1 MPPGTLV
8 SVMPALGPDW
18 LNPDNLLNALGPWAT
33 WGTAAIVFAECGL
46 FTFFLPGDSLLF
58 TVGLMVG
65 RGNIAEPLWLVCLV
79 LCAAAFL
86 GNVVGYEIGRAVGA
100 PLRHREGRFIKK
112 EYFEKTEEFFGKY
125 GNKALVL
132 GRFVPIVRTFIT
144 VVAGIGRMD
153 RKRFFTYSGIGAVL
167 WAAGVTILGYYLGQF
182 DPVRKNIEL
191 ALILIV
197 LVSVLPMVF
206 EYLNHRRKARQMA
219 GELAEAVSDSIE
231 ARRD

>member
-1 MPPGTLV
+1 
-8 SVMPALGPDW
+8 MPALGPDW
-18 LNPDNLLNALGPWAT
+18 LDPEHLLNTLGPWAT

-65 RGNIAEPLWLVCLV
+65 RGNITQPLWLVCAV
-79 LCAAAFL
+79 LCIAAFL
-86 GNVVGYEIGRAVGA
+86 GNVVGYEIGRALGA
-100 PLRHREGRFIKK
+100 PLRNREGRFIKK
-112 EYFEKTEEFFGKY
+112 KYFDQTEAFFDKY

-182 DPVRKNIEL
+182 DVVKKNIEV

-197 LVSVLPMVF
+197 LISLLPMVF
-206 EYLNHRRKARQMA
+206 EYVAHRRRARAMA
-219 GELAEAVSDSIE
+219 GELHDAVDDSIQS
-231 ARRD
+231 RREN